1 MILLKTKV
9 DEVSSDNVEKQVSEE
24 EVEDSKDK
32 VGWLYSLEVSVQN
45 EMLVKELVSKV
56 VLAGLPTEPSED
68 GSWEED
74 TKMRYFMMRCF
85 LTICAVCP

>member
-9 DEVSSDNVEKQVSEE
+9 DEVSSDNMEKQVSEE
-24 EVEDSKDK
+24 EVEDSRDK

-56 VLAGLPTEPSED
+56 VLAGLSHQKTVV
-68 GSWEED
+68 GR
-74 TKMRYFMMRCF
+74 KKQRCVI
-85 LTICAVCP
+85 L